1 MSPLAIRADQ
11 WLVELGA
18 ITDEPP
24 FLTRTFLSP
33 AQARARDLVAGWMRD
48 AELEVHEDPAGN
60 LIGRRECDNPDAG
73 TVVCGSHLDTVR
85 NAGKFDGALG
95 VVAAVLAAERLRG
108 IPLPWHLEV
117 VGFSDEEGV
126 RFQTPYLGSRYF
138 TGRLREI
145 SSRDARGLTVHE
157 AMAAHRPAF
166 PPPPPRGR
174 LIGYV
179 EAHIEQGPIL
189 ESAGLALGVATAIA
203 GQTRARV
210 FLEGKSG
217 HAGTTPMTLR
227 RDALAGAAECT
238 LLVEERAANAGT
250 LVATVGELHITS
262 AASNVIPGR
271 VDFTLDVRDANDSV
285 RQDFCRNLFSEIEHR
300 MARRGLTLRIDVLLD
315 TPAVPCDP
323 HLTNTLAEQ
332 VLACQSDCPRLV
344 SGAGHDAV
352 ALAEVTRIALLF
364 VRCREGLSHHPDEFA
379 DPRDIAAAVDVLVG
393 FLREFPTS

>member
-179 EAHIEQGPIL
+179 EAHIEQGPVL
-189 ESAGLALGVATAIA
+189 ETTGLPLGVATAIA
-203 GQTRARV
+203 GQTRIRV
-210 FLEGKSG
+210 FLEGKSR

-238 LLVEERAANAGT
+238 LLVEERATAADG
-250 LVATVGELHITS
+250 LVATVGELRIAS
-262 AASNVIPGR
+262 AASNVIPGQ
-271 VDFTLDVRDANDSV
+271 VDFTLDIRDADDDA
-285 RQDFCRNLFSEIEHR
+285 RKDFCQNLFSEMERR
-300 MARRGLTLRIDVLLD
+300 MTRRGLTLRIAVLQD
-315 TPAVPCDP
+315 SPSVRCDP
-323 HLTNTLAEQ
+323 RLTE
-332 VLACQSDCPRLV
+332 
-344 SGAGHDAV
+344 
-352 ALAEVTRIALLF
+352 ALAARVEARQSHCPIWSAARATMPSPWPRSPKWPCFLF
-364 VRCREGLSHHPDEFA
+364 
-379 DPRDIAAAVDVLVG
+379 AAAGD
-393 FLREFPTS
+393 